1 RAMLAL
7 SQPDM
12 DEVKRQITLYGNLFL
27 VFAVGA
33 SLTMYGRI
41 GLFQVA
47 GESATRKLR
56 HDLFVKFMTFES
68 GFFDDEQHAPGALT
82 ARLATDTEDINKVIS
97 SVVSATAS
105 AAATIVVA
113 AVIAFIYDWHMALL
127 AIACWPLQCYAQYW
141 QARAT
146 WGSTVRLRTVY
157 EKSGRA
163 AAETIRNIKTVATLR
178 REETFIRVFDEMNE
192 EPHAGSVR
200 GSLLS
205 SVGFG
210 FAMACQMFVNALVFF
225 AGCQFVIRGWV
236 SMNDMF
242 NSMMVTM
249 MATMLIGILAQILPM
264 IPKGATAA
272 RGIYET
278 LDRPT
283 AINGIDQTGS
293 KTDSFEGNID
303 FDNIKFSYPIRPD
316 TRILKGISFAA
327 ISGKSVALVGAS
339 GSGKSTSILL
349 AQRLYDAHS
358 GTVSVEGL
366 GVRDWNIM
374 ALRDNMAIVGQEPIL
389 FNSTISENIAYGKP
403 NATHQEIEEAAKE
416 ANVYNFVRN
425 LPDGFATSVGQKG
438 GRLSGGQKQ
447 RVAIA
452 RALVRKPKLLLLD
465 EATAALDSCSEKV
478 VQQVLDKAS
487 KERTTLTVAHRLSTI
502 QDCDLIV

>member
-1 RAMLAL
+1 
-7 SQPDM
+7 PDM

-374 ALRDNMAIVGQEPIL
+374 ALRDNMAI
-389 FNSTISENIAYGKP
+389 
-403 NATHQEIEEAAKE
+403 
-416 ANVYNFVRN
+416 
-425 LPDGFATSVGQKG
+425 
-438 GRLSGGQKQ
+438 
-447 RVAIA
+447 
-452 RALVRKPKLLLLD
+452 
-465 EATAALDSCSEKV
+465 
-478 VQQVLDKAS
+478 
-487 KERTTLTVAHRLSTI
+487 
-502 QDCDLIV
+502 